1 MKAITANNN
10 EAVAQ
15 CENNIFLFG
24 APLICLRDGRTW
36 NEELKGMVSQRKGV
50 DVPTAVTTAW
60 QGVNLDGAG
69 VHYIAHIDD
78 PMFDADFGTTPM
90 QDIFP
95 PQYIPEGYG
104 HLSARQYVSQVI
116 IDGDADVTVIDSFTP
131 TPTDD
136 T

>member
-36 NEELKGMVSQRKGV
+36 DANLKGMLSQRNSE
-50 DVPTAVTTAW
+50 DVAGSATTAW
-60 QGVNLDGAG
+60 QGVSLDRDG
-69 VHYIAHIDD
+69 VYWIRHIDD
-78 PMFDADFGTTPM
+78 PMFDADFSDTPM

-95 PQYIPEGYG
+95 AEYIPTGYG

-116 IDGDADVTVIDSFTP
+116 ISEDENVYVVDDFTP
-131 TPTDD
+131 VEIEP
-136 T
+136 